1 MTTTS
6 PGRMPSSTRSNWLG
20 FAGIIGITV
29 GIFNIIG
36 GLVSLFRSSFY
47 LANSGHILL
56 WNFTAWGVIW
66 LIIGI
71 VQVVAG
77 FGILGGKMWA
87 RTLGIVMAAL
97 AMLGQFAFAAA
108 FPLWSIIAIAL
119 SLFVIYALV
128 VPPRGSVA

>member
-1 MTTTS
+1 
-6 PGRMPSSTRSNWLG
+6 MPSTRSNWLG

-36 GLVSLFRSSFY
+36 GLVALFRSSY
-47 LANSGHILL
+47 YIANSSGQILL

-66 LIIGI
+66 LIVGI

-77 FGILGGKMWA
+77 FGILAGKMWA
-87 RTLGIVMAAL
+87 RTLGIVMAGL

-119 SLFVIYALV
+119 CLFVIYALV

>member
-1 MTTTS
+1 MTTAS
-6 PGRMPSSTRSNWLG
+6 PGRMPSTRSNWLG

-29 GIFNIIG
+29 GLFNIIG
-36 GLVSLFRSSFY
+36 GLVALFRSSY
-47 LANSGHILL
+47 YSHILL

-71 VQVVAG
+71 LQLAAG
-77 FGILGGKMWA
+77 FGILAGKMWA
-87 RTLGIVMAAL
+87 RTLGIIMAGL

-108 FPLWSIIAIAL
+108 FPLWSIISIAL